1 MKLKNREG
9 TRTVILGDSPQDAKR
24 AAILMKDGYYEV
36 PEAPKAKGEGAP
48 APASETPS
56 EFAGMTVADLRAHL
70 EAEGRDPKELKGLK
84 LNELRALAQETAEK
98 AKKAEGNDNADPAKA
113 NGEGAP
119 QP

>member
-56 EFAGMTVADLRAHL
+56 EFAGMTKADLVAHL
-70 EAEGRDPKELKGLK
+70 ESKNVDSKELKGLNK
-84 LNELRALAQETAEK
+84 EQLLDLAKKTAEK
-98 AKKAEGNDNADPAKA
+98 AKQADSNDNADPAKA